1 MVLVV
6 TLHSLSLRA
15 GILCELPFAEYISL
29 SVRFGRHQVLGFLH
43 QNVQR
48 TLVPRDIP
56 WRLLKL
62 ELQAN
67 NEIAPSA
74 LVLVKLFRLQ

>member
-15 GILCELPFAEYISL
+15 GILFELPFAEYISL

-56 WRLLKL
+56 
-62 ELQAN
+62 
-67 NEIAPSA
+67 
-74 LVLVKLFRLQ
+74 